1 MKIKKAKSAGLILAC
16 IAATGLTGCGKT
28 DETSKKH
35 EAITFMAPYLEV
47 DSFIEEVH
55 KTYPEVNLEVI
66 TYSGSNTTTYL
77 QNMLEADD
85 LPDICT
91 QTFYKPDVVD
101 VSDKMIDL
109 SGYDFTDNYVESRLI
124 KHCLSNMAGSCRHL
138 LQSLK
143 NLQAKQKKQELRY
156 VWHRFSIRV
165 LPSSIYVILR
175 MRDSLVPYL
184 ESSGRKITCQERQM
198 SVTRKA

>member
-1 MKIKKAKSAGLILAC
+1 MVHFICFHLCTTVMES
-16 IAATGLTGCGKT
+16 LT
-28 DETSKKH
+28 
-35 EAITFMAPYLEV
+35 
-47 DSFIEEVH
+47 
-55 KTYPEVNLEVI
+55 
-66 TYSGSNTTTYL
+66 
-77 QNMLEADD
+77 
-85 LPDICT
+85 
-91 QTFYKPDVVD
+91 
-101 VSDKMIDL
+101 
-109 SGYDFTDNYVESRLI
+109 I

-175 MRDSLVPYL
+175 MRDSLVPCL

>member
-1 MKIKKAKSAGLILAC
+1 MSVIRWLISPDTILQIIMWNHVWKRYPMMVHFIC
-16 IAATGLTGCGKT
+16 FHLCTTVMESLT
-28 DETSKKH
+28 
-35 EAITFMAPYLEV
+35 
-47 DSFIEEVH
+47 
-55 KTYPEVNLEVI
+55 
-66 TYSGSNTTTYL
+66 
-77 QNMLEADD
+77 
-85 LPDICT
+85 
-91 QTFYKPDVVD
+91 
-101 VSDKMIDL
+101 
-109 SGYDFTDNYVESRLI
+109 I

-175 MRDSLVPYL
+175 MRDSLVPCL

-198 SVTRKA
+198 SVTRKAWWTAWNISKNGKTSVCLTAATVIRQMMVKQKKLL